1 MIRPISSSAVQTA
14 AVFVDRDGT
23 LNEMVFDP
31 LHGTLDSPRRSS
43 QVVAMRHAGEFLEGL
58 RLLGYKIIVVTNQP
72 GLSKGTLT
80 NDDLVSVNDC
90 LRQAV
95 QPGTWDLLRFCP
107 HHPEFGGDCNCRKP
121 KPGMLTEMSET
132 HGIDLGNSWMVGD
145 GLVDIQAGK
154 AAGCRTLLVTKLT
167 MNMAERFFDFT
178 GAEPDFIAADLLA
191 ALDII
196 RSNQRTST
204 SCD

>member
-1 MIRPISSSAVQTA
+1 MIRPSLSPAVQTA

-31 LHGTLDSPRRSS
+31 VHGTLDSPRRSA
-43 QVVAMRHAGEFLEGL
+43 QVVAMRHAGAFLEGL
-58 RLLGYKIIVVTNQP
+58 RALGYKIVVVTNQP

-80 NDDLVSVNDC
+80 NDDLVSVNDR
-90 LRQAV
+90 LSQVV
-95 QPGTWDLLRFCP
+95 QPGAWDSLRFCP
-107 HHPEFGGDCNCRKP
+107 HHPEYGGDCNCRKP
-121 KPGMLTEMSET
+121 KPGMLTETSET
-132 HGIDLGNSWMVGD
+132 YGIDLGKSWMVGD

-154 AAGCRTLLVTKLT
+154 AAGCRTVLVTKLT

-196 RSNQRTST
+196 RANHRAST